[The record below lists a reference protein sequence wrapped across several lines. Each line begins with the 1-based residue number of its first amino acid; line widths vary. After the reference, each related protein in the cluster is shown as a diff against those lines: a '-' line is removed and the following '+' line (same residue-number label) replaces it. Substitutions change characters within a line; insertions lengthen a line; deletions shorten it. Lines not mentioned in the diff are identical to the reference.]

1 MLTVFIIGLGL
12 SMDAFSVSVTNG
24 MCMEKVNFKN
34 AGKIAFVYAFF
45 QFLMPVL
52 GYFAGNIFKDFISS
66 VDHWIAFCLLF
77 FIGLKMMM
85 EAIDEMK
92 EKEKAECKK
101 IGWKLL
107 MVQGIATS
115 IDALAVGI
123 SFVALKMPVF
133 SSSVL
138 IGVIT
143 FVICLFG
150 VFLGKKVG
158 NLLKGKAGIIGVLI
172 LIGIGT
178 KILIEHLFLG

>member
-1 MLTVFIIGLGL
+1 MLTVFIIALGL

-24 MCMEKVNFKN
+24 MCMDKVNFKT

-52 GYFAGNIFKDFISS
+52 GFFAGNIFESFISS

-77 FIGLKMMM
+77 FIGIKMVM
-85 EAIDEMK
+85 EAIDELK
-92 EKEKAECKK
+92 EKNSAECK
-101 IGWKLL
+101 IIDMKLL
-107 MVQGIATS
+107 LVQGIATS

-123 SFVALKMPVF
+123 SFAALKMPVF
-133 SSSVL
+133 SSSL
-138 IGVIT
+138 IIGVVT
-143 FVICLFG
+143 FGICLIG

-158 NLLKGKAGIIGVLI
+158 NLLKGKAGILGGLI

-178 KILIEHLFLG
+178 KILIEHLFF